1 MVKIDSITN
10 KIILSKWD
18 FQTDVAV
25 QMENYSSRANLLGPL
40 ELKEME
46 MSEFDKILQ
55 SRCEKHMNAGHF
67 RYGLDVLET
76 RNVFSDGNYKYS
88 ILKNICDKA

>member
-10 KIILSKWD
+10 KIIVSKLD

-25 QMENYSSRANLLGPL
+25 QRENYSNRANMLGL
-40 ELKEME
+40 SELKEME
-46 MSEFDKILQ
+46 MSDFDQILQ
-55 SRCEKHMNAGHF
+55 NRWEMHMKTGHF

-76 RNVFSDGNYKYS
+76 RNVFPSGN
-88 ILKNICDKA
+88 

>member
-10 KIILSKWD
+10 KIIFSKLD

-25 QMENYSSRANLLGPL
+25 QRENYRNHANLSGLS
-40 ELKEME
+40 EVKEME
-46 MSEFDKILQ
+46 MSDFDQILR
-55 SRCEKHMNAGHF
+55 SRWDTHMEAGHF

-76 RNVFSDGNYKYS
+76 RNVFSNGNYKYS
-88 ILKNICDKA
+88 MR